1 MSVKRK
7 EVPTNNWDVY
17 INLPKL
23 LKGLL
28 YRSRNGNVN
37 YYPTKFIAS
46 PVTRTYQNKKSSV
59 TSSEIVNSDD
69 GILIEILSR
78 LPVKS
83 LLRFKSVCKRWLSL
97 IKNDTYL
104 IQLHSTRAKSRPNLL
119 VIVPL
124 KQQQKTDDGHW
135 VTRTKTPRQ
144 CILSAELLLGE
155 DSGCEEREPEA
166 IIHNVR
172 MTDNN
177 WFVYDQVLGPVN
189 GLVCFIDWGAFA
201 VRLYNVSTREVTPW
215 IQSTLWKE
223 ERDLFQK
230 DGTFIKNVR
239 GPFFQFG
246 FDPLAKEHKLFCF
259 WTLLR
264 IQTLLGRVIES
275 HNYISWEALTIG
287 RDTKWRRIDVV
298 PHEDNQEKLNVVIP
312 PFLNRKS
319 FVYAN
324 GSIYWINKLMSTSD
338 DSVHRT
344 EDKHSEG
351 GDNGDPDVIVAFDV
365 GSEKFRIIPIPQFIL
380 DEPREPTF
388 LQPIAILEMDRR
400 VVLVYRKRP
409 CTVKLWILND
419 DIDKKVENCKGNIR
433 NWSEETI
440 ALPFLCDTR
449 ILGFHGIPGTTQI
462 VFENYGDFHK
472 HIKLVGL
479 YSYDLKKKT
488 FNEIEING
496 ISSIPL
502 HYTRFLL
509 ATFTESLFS
518 VQPQQHNT
526 VKT

>member
-298 PHEDNQEKLNVVIP
+298 PHEDNHEKLNVVIP

-324 GSIYWINKLMSTSD
+324 GSIYWINKHEHL
-338 DSVHRT
+338 R
-344 EDKHSEG
+344 
-351 GDNGDPDVIVAFDV
+351 
-365 GSEKFRIIPIPQFIL
+365 
-380 DEPREPTF
+380 
-388 LQPIAILEMDRR
+388 
-400 VVLVYRKRP
+400 
-409 CTVKLWILND
+409 
-419 DIDKKVENCKGNIR
+419 
-433 NWSEETI
+433 
-440 ALPFLCDTR
+440 
-449 ILGFHGIPGTTQI
+449 
-462 VFENYGDFHK
+462 
-472 HIKLVGL
+472 
-479 YSYDLKKKT
+479 
-488 FNEIEING
+488 
-496 ISSIPL
+496 
-502 HYTRFLL
+502 
-509 ATFTESLFS
+509 
-518 VQPQQHNT
+518 
-526 VKT
+526 

>member
-1 MSVKRK
+1 MKRK
-7 EVPTNNWDVY
+7 EVPINNCDVY

-46 PVTRTYQNKKSSV
+46 PVT
-59 TSSEIVNSDD
+59 SSEIVNNDD

-124 KQQQKTDDGHW
+124 QQQRKNGDGHW
-135 VTRTKTPRQ
+135 LTLTKTPRQ

-155 DSGCEEREPEA
+155 GSGCEEPEA

-172 MTDNN
+172 MTVNN

-189 GLVCFIDWGAFA
+189 GLVCFIDWGEFA

-215 IQSTLWKE
+215 IQSTLLKE
-223 ERDLFQK
+223 ERDLYEK
-230 DGTFIKNVR
+230 DGTYINNVHG
-239 GPFFQFG
+239 GPVFQFG
-246 FDPLAKEHKLFCF
+246 YDPLAKEHKLFCF
-259 WTLLR
+259 WTLSR
-264 IQTLLGRVIES
+264 IRTYLGRAIES
-275 HNYISWEALTIG
+275 HNYVSWEALTIG

-324 GSIYWINKLMSTSD
+324 GSIYWINKLMSTSG
-338 DSVHRT
+338 DSVDRT
-344 EDKHSEG
+344 KDKHSE
-351 GDNGDPDVIVAFDV
+351 AFDV
-365 GSEKFRIIPIPQFIL
+365 GSEKFRVIPIPKFIL
-380 DEPREPTF
+380 DEPREPAF
-388 LQPIAILEMDRR
+388 LQPIAILEMDGR

-419 DIDKKVENCKGNIR
+419 GIDRKMENCKGNIR

-479 YSYDLKKKT
+479 YSYDLKKKKT
-488 FNEIEING
+488 FNEIEINV
-496 ISSIPL
+496 ISCIPL

-518 VQPQQHNT
+518 CSASTTQHSQNLVHLNGGQLCNL
-526 VKT
+526 VKPLQVLRWV